1 MRTRPTLFAHAVNAA
16 PVEIRRKAR
25 FGEAFEAIVMN
36 CLAQVHGNVP
46 GVLAGDV
53 ESLHQMRVG
62 VRRLRALLSATQ
74 SWDPMP
80 EGTAGKLR
88 WFGVELGR
96 ARNWDVFLESTLPG
110 LGGSSQPVEAM
121 VRELARK
128 QHVHIQHLL
137 QGPRCKAL
145 MEELA
150 LWSVERLWCDPARIQ
165 PWDKDTRKVAKALLR
180 HARERV
186 AKRARQL
193 DAARVDSLHQLRIA
207 VKKERYLREFFG
219 SGSRS
224 RVLADAQE
232 TLGHMNDSRVARDLL
247 RTLEDHLPVHAAELS
262 FLEGVLAGQQD
273 DALPKAIRFARRKL

>member
-1 MRTRPTLFAHAVNAA
+1 
-16 PVEIRRKAR
+16 
-25 FGEAFEAIVMN
+25 
-36 CLAQVHGNVP
+36 
-46 GVLAGDV
+46 VLAGDV

>member
-1 MRTRPTLFAHAVNAA
+1 MRTHPTLFAHAVNAA
-16 PVEIRRKAR
+16 PVNIRRAAR
-25 FGEAFEAIVMN
+25 FGEAFEAIVRN

-62 VRRLRALLSATQ
+62 VRRLRALLSAAQ

-80 EGTAGKLR
+80 EGTAGRLR

-110 LGGSSQPVEAM
+110 LGGSSQPVETMA
-121 VRELARK
+121 RELARK

-145 MEELA
+145 MDELA
-150 LWSVERLWCDPARIQ
+150 LWSGERLWRDPARIQ
-165 PWDKDTRKVAKALLR
+165 PWDKDARKVAKALLR
-180 HARERV
+180 RTRERV
-186 AKRARQL
+186 GKRARQL
-193 DAARVDSLHQLRIA
+193 DAGRADSLHRLRIA
-207 VKKERYLREFFG
+207 VKKERYMREFFG
-219 SGSRS
+219 SGSRTQ
-224 RVLADAQE
+224 VLAEAQDL
-232 TLGHMNDSRVARDLL
+232 LGRMNDSRVARDLL
-247 RTLEDHLPVHAAELS
+247 RTLEDHLPAHAAELS
-262 FLEGVLAGQQD
+262 FLEGVLAGQQE

>member
-1 MRTRPTLFAHAVNAA
+1 VTAA
-16 PVEIRRKAR
+16 PVNIRRTAR
-25 FGEAFEAIVMN
+25 FGEAFEAILLN
-36 CLAQVHGNVP
+36 CLAQIRANVP

-62 VRRLRALLSATQ
+62 VRRLRALLSATK

-96 ARNWDVFLESTLPG
+96 ARNWDVFLQSTLPG

-128 QHVHIQHLL
+128 QHVHVQHLL
-137 QGPRCKAL
+137 QGPRCQAL

-150 LWSVERLWCDPARIQ
+150 LWSSERLWRDHARIQ
-165 PWDKDTRKVAKALLR
+165 HWDRDARKVSKALLR
-180 HARERV
+180 RARERV
-186 AKRARQL
+186 GKRARQL
-193 DAARVDSLHQLRIA
+193 NPARVDSLHRLRIA

-219 SGSRS
+219 SGTRS
-224 RVLADAQE
+224 QVLADAQE
-232 TLGHMNDSRVARDLL
+232 VLGGMNDRRVARDLL
-247 RTLEDHLPVHAAELS
+247 RTLEDHLPAHAAELA
-262 FLEGVLAGQQD
+262 FMEGLLAERLEHD
-273 DALPKAIRFARRKL
+273 LPKAVRFARRTL

>member
-1 MRTRPTLFAHAVNAA
+1 MRTHPTLFAHAVSAA
-16 PVEIRRKAR
+16 PVKIRRTAR
-25 FGEAFEAIVMN
+25 FGEAFEAIVRN

-46 GVLAGDV
+46 GVLAGDI

-62 VRRLRALLSATQ
+62 VRRLRALLSAAQ

-121 VRELARK
+121 ARELAHK
-128 QHVHIQHLL
+128 QHVHIEHLL

-150 LWSVERLWCDPARIQ
+150 LWSTERLWRDPARIQ
-165 PWDKDTRKVAKALLR
+165 PWDKDARKVSKALLR
-180 HARERV
+180 RARERV
-186 AKRARQL
+186 AGRARRL
-193 DAARVDSLHQLRIA
+193 DTARAESLHRLRIA

-219 SGSRS
+219 SSSRS
-224 RVLADAQE
+224 QVLADAQE
-232 TLGHMNDSRVARDLL
+232 VLGRMNDSRVARDLL
-247 RTLEDHLPVHAAELS
+247 RTLEDHLPAHTAELS

-273 DALPKAIRFARRKL
+273 ECLPKAIRFARRKL